1 MSKHSHSARET
12 GGKSL
17 LPSPKTWGT
26 RSCPP
31 AGPTCSGRMLG
42 SERAKP
48 ESGALFSH
56 SRGLGWGAASQ
67 PPTLQ
72 RSPWEVTVLWG
83 CCSPT
88 LRWVVL
94 LERTLKSGSRRGD
107 SSYHGGQG
115 PPTRGFAPLWLGWS
129 SGTRLHPCSRAEHW
143 YLAPSPF
150 SCQGDAQVG
159 GGRGGV
165 LLLMSPTAAQ
175 RGCSGGSLG

>member
-12 GGKSL
+12 GGRSL
-17 LPSPKTWGT
+17 LPSPIPGG
-26 RSCPP
+26 RGAAHRPVPP
-31 AGPTCSGRMLG
+31 VAGGCWAQ
-42 SERAKP
+42 SERSPKAEP
-48 ESGALFSH
+48 SFPTAAVCDG
-56 SRGLGWGAASQ
+56 GAASQ
-67 PPTLQ
+67 PPTPQ

-94 LERTLKSGSRRGD
+94 LGRTLKSGSRRGG

-115 PPTRGFAPLWLGWS
+115 PPTQGFALLWPGWS
-129 SGTRLHPCSRAEHW
+129 SGTRLHPRSRAEHW

-150 SCQGDAQVG
+150 SCQGDARVG
-159 GGRGGV
+159 RV
-165 LLLMSPTAAQ
+165 LLLVSPTVAQ